1 MKLADIWKLIK
12 ESHITLVTDKNE
24 KIEHYNNHLYME
36 NEVVS
41 INGNNKNQILVYIKA
56 L

>member
-1 MKLADIWKLIK
+1 
-12 ESHITLVTDKNE
+12 
-24 KIEHYNNHLYME
+24 LYMD

>member
-12 ESHITLVTDKNE
+12 ESHITLVTENNQ

-36 NEVVS
+36 KEVVS
-41 INGNNKNQILVYIKA
+41 IDGNDKNQILVYIKA

>member
-12 ESHITLVTDKNE
+12 GSKITLVTEQNE
-24 KIEHYNNHLYME
+24 KVADYNNHLYME
-36 NEVVS
+36 KEVVS
-41 INGNNKNQILVYIKA
+41 INGNDKNQILVYIKA